1 MRRLVEFSFLAAVSF
16 TLILIA
22 AFYLPPFGAHPF
34 PVGQYY
40 VERSLEEVKAW
51 NSVQAIIWEYRGYDT
66 LGETAVLFA
75 AVLGVVTLFR
85 RMVKSERNEH
95 HR

>member
-1 MRRLVEFSFLAAVSF
+1 MRRLVEFSLLAAVSF
-16 TLILIA
+16 TLILIVG
-22 AFYLPPFGAHPF
+22 FYLPPFGVHPF

-40 VERSLEEVKAW
+40 VERSLAEVKAW

-85 RMVKSERNEH
+85 MIKHERNEH